1 MSEVLQFRDTTE
13 KKMMRSIARQAEI
26 ALDVAGFRSYAYQR
40 GNVGLSV
47 DEIKM
52 MGFMGWSLDHIDE
65 VGRMYQEETR

>member
-1 MSEVLQFRDTTE
+1 MSEVLQFRDSTE

-26 ALDVAGFRSYAYQR
+26 AKDVAGFSAYVYQR

-52 MGFMGWSLDHIDE
+52 MGFMGWSMDRIDE
-65 VGRMYQEETR
+65 VERMYQEELK